1 MVKVEEKLRSILST
15 LTFVITKDP
24 LSTHRG
30 TTNTSRK
37 EHKNIGALS
46 ADRSFVCLFV
56 CLFAWG
62 FSFPSRI
69 FHSYGDVT
77 ISVEGCEC

>member
-24 LSTHRG
+24 LSTHRR
-30 TTNTSRK
+30 TMNTSRK

-56 CLFAWG
+56 CLLGVFRSPRE
-62 FSFPSRI
+62 FFT
-69 FHSYGDVT
+69 HMET
-77 ISVEGCEC
+77 